1 MPWDRE
7 WTFLVRVAPGK
18 NCTDPLRRQTTLT
31 LAFSLV
37 NRDSNG
43 FQACC
48 AGWDLCPTADLGRN
62 SAQGGAS
69 RHASRAL
76 GMLEE
81 GSGFRLQERSPLGR
95 IPPNGKASLRLL
107 PVCFGFFPFL
117 QIWRNGRLAPPFQ
130 GCALPLP
137 RLLFKE

>member
-31 LAFSLV
+31 PAFSLV

-48 AGWDLCPTADLGRN
+48 AGWDLCPTANLGTN
-62 SAQGGAS
+62 LTQGGAS

-76 GMLEE
+76 GM
-81 GSGFRLQERSPLGR
+81 RIWNR
-95 IPPNGKASLRLL
+95 IPDALYLESDSRCAFSRGG
-107 PVCFGFFPFL
+107 VC
-117 QIWRNGRLAPPFQ
+117 GRMIV
-130 GCALPLP
+130 
-137 RLLFKE
+137 